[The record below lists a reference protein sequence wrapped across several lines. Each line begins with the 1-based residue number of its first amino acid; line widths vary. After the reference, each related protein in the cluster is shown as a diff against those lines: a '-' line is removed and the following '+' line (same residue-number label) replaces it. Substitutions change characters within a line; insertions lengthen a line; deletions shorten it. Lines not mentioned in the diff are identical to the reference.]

1 LSTLVAEAITTDA
14 ASIPGMDVTRADT
27 VIKDTESLYRLG

>member
-14 ASIPGMDVTRADT
+14 ASMPGIDVTRADT
-27 VIKDTESLYRLG
+27 VIKDTESL